1 MTALEKYRK
10 LEGSG
15 LWAASSQDQRREVVV
30 GFGDATLV
38 ISDGTSMTVLSHWSL
53 PAVVR
58 LNPGKRPAL
67 YSPEGDGGEVLELDD
82 DWLIDAL
89 KVVQGALSP
98 PRGLMSRL
106 RTPILAALGLAG
118 LIAATLVIPPALQ
131 DHTAA
136 VVPMAKRVEL
146 GEALRH
152 DLVLSGAR
160 LCQST
165 YAAPAIAALHRRL
178 FQSPAT
184 IVVMRDLPVNAPRI
198 QHVMGR
204 IFIVDNRLLEEAE
217 SAEAL
222 GGAILLAAQRAVE
235 EDPLRPLLRHAGV
248 VATFRL
254 LTSAELPPRAMVGYA
269 PALLRAPLAVPDA
282 EAVLERFARSDLSTR
297 PLVDNP
303 FPLDPTL
310 DQIGDALRA
319 RDPLRGEPPSNALL
333 TDGQW
338 VSLLN
343 ICDG

>member
-1 MTALEKYRK
+1 MTALDKYRK

-15 LWAASSQDQRREVVV
+15 LWAASAEDQRRDVVV

-38 ISDGTSMTVLSHWSL
+38 ISDGRSMTVLSHWSL

-67 YSPEGDGGEVLELDD
+67 YSPEGDTSEVLELDD

-98 PRGLMSRL
+98 PRSLMSRL
-106 RTPILAALGLAG
+106 RKPLLAG
-118 LIAATLVIPPALQ
+118 LGLVGLIAVALVVPPALQ
-131 DHTAA
+131 NHTAA
-136 VVPMAKRVEL
+136 VVPMPKRVEL
-146 GEALRH
+146 GEAVRH
-152 DLVLSGAR
+152 DLKLSGAR
-160 LCQST
+160 DCQSP
-165 YAAPAIAALHRRL
+165 YAAAALAGLQRRL
-178 FQSPAT
+178 FQTPAT
-184 IVVMRDLPVNAPRI
+184 IVVMRDLPVDAPRI
-198 QHVMGR
+198 QHVLGR
-204 IFIVDNRLLEEAE
+204 FFILDQRLLEDAE

-222 GGAILLAAQRAVE
+222 GGAILLAAQRAAE

-254 LTSAELPPRAMVGYA
+254 LTSAEMPPSAIAGYA
-269 PALLRAPLAVPDA
+269 AALFRAPLVVPDA
-282 EAVLERFARSDLSTR
+282 EAVLERFARADISTR

-303 FPLDPTL
+303 VALDPAL
-310 DQIGDALRA
+310 AQIGENLRA
-319 RDPLRGEPPSNALL
+319 GDPLRDEPPTSALL
-333 TDGQW
+333 SDGQW